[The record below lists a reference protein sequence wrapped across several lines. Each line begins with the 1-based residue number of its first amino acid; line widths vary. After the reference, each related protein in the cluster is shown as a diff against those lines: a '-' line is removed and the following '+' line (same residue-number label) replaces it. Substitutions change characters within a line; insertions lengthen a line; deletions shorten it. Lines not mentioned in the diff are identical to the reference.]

1 MNATNRIRVLVRS
14 RGNGTDIFRTLV
26 SLACQDVGAQ
36 SLEIVL
42 AAANPELHTGR
53 EARLLHSAL
62 DFRQVEVLDAR
73 TLGPAQALNLAARD
87 GDAGHLAL
95 VPEGARLN
103 PQCLSRCLA
112 AMQGRKP
119 AQAVFCEQACEQA
132 APSPERRPLAH
143 HLASPLAR
151 RRAFRPEQLI
161 RQNPVGPVALVQR
174 TAWDILGGL
183 RQGLEY
189 SLWDF
194 WLRLALADGRLTQL
208 AGLAAVSPPMPRLA
222 PELDGRAKALLVV
235 HTPGAFEP
243 DVCRWA
249 LSLLRGDAWALP
261 FEPGIIPAP
270 RDVAALFAN
279 LGAPFTPRSPGWDQ
293 GQCRSA

>member
-1 MNATNRIRVLVRS
+1 MNQTNRIRVLVRS
-14 RGNGTDIFRTLV
+14 RGTGTDIFRTLV

-42 AAANPELHTGR
+42 TATNPELHTGR

-62 DFRQVEVLDAR
+62 GFGQVEVLDAR
-73 TLGPAQALNLAARD
+73 SLAPAQALNLAARD
-87 GDAGHLAL
+87 GDAEHLAL

-112 AMQGRKP
+112 AMQGRRP
-119 AQAVFCEQACEQA
+119 AQAVFCEQAA
-132 APSPERRPLAH
+132 SPERRPLAH
-143 HLASPLAR
+143 PLAR

-161 RQNPVGPVALVQR
+161 RQNPVGPVALIQR

-183 RQGLEY
+183 RPGLEY
-189 SLWDF
+189 TLWDF

-208 AGLAAVSPPMPRLA
+208 AGLAATSPPVPRLA